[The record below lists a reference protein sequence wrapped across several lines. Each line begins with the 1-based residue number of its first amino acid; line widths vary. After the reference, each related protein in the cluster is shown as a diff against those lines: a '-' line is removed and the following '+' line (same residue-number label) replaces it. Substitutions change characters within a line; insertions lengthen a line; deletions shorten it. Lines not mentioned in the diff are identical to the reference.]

1 MKSLRTM
8 ILSVTLLSS
17 LSAFASSSPVIKSPE
32 SSAFILPV
40 VKIESVLIG
49 DSYALEV
56 SVSISEKDYG
66 YAPEHVNPVAQL
78 TGPLKLWTLTKSEL
92 FVKFSD
98 SDINLVSESQT
109 FQKPG
114 EPLNDWFNELSLFG
128 YDFIAKFTLQSEPG
142 TSPAEVS
149 KVAAQIKEGLLF
161 QISDAVYGEEF
172 DSDGA

>member
-1 MKSLRTM
+1 MKSLLST
-8 ILSVTLLSS
+8 ILSLTLFSS
-17 LSAFASSSPVIKSPE
+17 LPAYASSTPVKSEPQNH
-32 SSAFILPV
+32 SFILPV
-40 VKIESVLIG
+40 IKVESVLIE

-56 SVSISEKDYG
+56 SVSISEKNYG
-66 YAPEHVNPVAQL
+66 YTPEHVNPVARL
-78 TGPLKLWTLTKSEL
+78 SGPLKSWIMSKSEL

-98 SDINLVSESQT
+98 TDINLVSESRS

-142 TSPAEVS
+142 TSPAEVARIAS
-149 KVAAQIKEGLLF
+149 LINEGVLF
-161 QISDAVYGEEF
+161 QISDAVYGEDF